1 MAASRLAISV
11 ARALI
16 GRTVRRLRLEKGLA
30 QQVLANGQALEKLNQ
45 FIAYTNR

>member
-1 MAASRLAISV
+1 L
-11 ARALI
+11 
-16 GRTVRRLRLEKGLA
+16 KLA